1 MPFVR
6 PSLTSIKESIE
17 KNIEARL
24 FDKLALLRNAVL
36 RVLARV
42 FAGAIHGNY
51 GYLEWLSKQLFVTTA
66 ETFWLNQKGKMWG
79 VSRRP
84 GSYATGSVRFSGT
97 TGISIPIDTLVQ
109 SEAGVEY
116 LTTAGGVLAGGLLT
130 LAVQCEVD
138 GEIGNFDKDV
148 SPTPTF
154 QLVTP
159 IAGINDTVDLITDM
173 TGGVDA
179 ESDDAY
185 RARILQRIQQIPAGG
200 SAADYVRW
208 ALEVPGVERAWC
220 FPLADGPGTVATVIT
235 ASGADPAPSGAL
247 LTEVQN
253 YIEALRPVT
262 AEQRVASITDTY
274 DNAGKVAMEFSLKL
288 LPNET
293 AYQERIEENLRALF
307 LPHRPGTPI
316 PISQIRSAIGN
327 SGVTDYEI
335 VFIWVDTE
343 SKPVNEDVFLDGF
356 QYPWF
361 TLNIY
366 GAL

>member
-6 PSLTSIKESIE
+6 PTLDDIKENIE

-24 FDKLALLRNAVL
+24 FSKLALLRNAVL

-51 GYLEWLSKQLFVTTA
+51 GYLQWLSKQLFVTTA

-79 VSRRP
+79 VARRP
-84 GSYATGSVRFSGT
+84 GSYATGSVIF
-97 TGISIPIDTLVQ
+97 TGINSTPIPTDTLVQ
-109 SEAGVEY
+109 SEDGVEY
-116 LTTAGGVLAGGLLT
+116 LTTASGTISGGQVT
-130 LAVQCEVD
+130 LPIQCNVD
-138 GEIGNFDKDV
+138 GVVGNIDASA
-148 SPTPTF
+148 SPTPIF
-154 QLVTP
+154 QLVNP
-159 IAGINDTVDLITDM
+159 ITGVNDEVNLATDM

-179 ESDDAY
+179 ESDEAY

-200 SAADYVRW
+200 SASDYVRW
-208 ALEVPGVERAWC
+208 ALEVSGVERAWC

-235 ASGADPAPSGAL
+235 VSGADPVPSPSK
-247 LTEVQN
+247 LTEVEN

-262 AEQRVASITDTY
+262 AQQRVASITDSL
-274 DNAGKVAMEFSLKL
+274 NVAGKAELEFEIHLT
-288 LPNET
+288 PNET
-293 AYQERIEENLRALF
+293 AYHERIEENLTALF
-307 LPHRPGTPI
+307 LPHRPGTSI

-335 VFIWVDTE
+335 VHIWVDGVDR
-343 SKPVNEDVFLDGF
+343 PVNEDVFLDGF

-361 TLNIY
+361 LSNIY
-366 GAL
+366 GDL